1 MKTELEQ
8 VIKEIESRKKN
19 VSDLLSAII
28 KDAFQENASDIHL
41 EHKEDKTMLFRY
53 RIDGILHDIF
63 SISPKISQ
71 DLIFI
76 IKVKA
81 KLRTDI
87 HFAPQDG
94 KIGFLI
100 ENSKQ
105 EKTIKIDARV
115 SIVPITH
122 GEKIVIRLLFQ
133 KSRPLTLEELGFS
146 KKDLEKVRKAY
157 SNPYGLILATG
168 PTGSGKTTSLYS
180 MLSIL
185 NSREVNITT
194 VEEPVEF
201 SIEGV
206 NHIQI
211 NLKVDLTFANGLR
224 SILRQDP
231 NIIMVG
237 EVRDSDTARITMNA
251 ALTGH
256 LVLSTLHTNNTISTI
271 PRLLNLGIE
280 PFLLAT
286 TVNIIISQRL
296 CRRLCQ
302 DCKKEYTLG
311 KDLVQAE
318 MLKVRPDIS
327 KYLKPTD
334 KLYKS
339 IGCEKCKKRG
349 YLGRIGIY
357 EILEITSKMREALA
371 ENRNTEELYKIAKQE
386 GFKLM
391 IEDGIEKVRQGS
403 TDISELMK
411 VISIKEE

>member
-1 MKTELEQ
+1 MEEKFKQ
-8 VIKEIESRKKN
+8 IVKDIESKKKN
-19 VSDLLSAII
+19 VSDLLDLLIA
-28 KDAFQENASDIHL
+28 DAFQEKASDIHL

-63 SISPKISQ
+63 SVKEEIAE

-76 IKVKA
+76 IKVKT
-81 KLRTDI
+81 KLRTDV

-94 KIGFLI
+94 KIGFVL
-100 ENSKQ
+100 EKGKESKP
-105 EKTIKIDARV
+105 IKIDARV

-133 KSRPLTLEELGFS
+133 QSKPLTLEELGFS
-146 KKDLEKVRKAY
+146 QKDLAKVQRAY

-168 PTGSGKTTSLYS
+168 PTGSGKTTTLYS
-180 MLSIL
+180 ILSIL
-185 NSREVNITT
+185 NSRDVNITT

-237 EVRDSDTARITMNA
+237 EIRDSDTARITLNA

-296 CRRLCQ
+296 CRRLC
-302 DCKKEYTLG
+302 DNCKKEYTLG
-311 KDLVQAE
+311 KDVVQAE
-318 MLKVRPDIS
+318 MLKVRPDIA

-339 IGCEKCKKRG
+339 IGCESCKNRG
-349 YLGRIGIY
+349 YQGRIGIY
-357 EILEITSKMREALA
+357 EILEITSKLREALA
-371 ENRNTEELYKIAKQE
+371 ENKNTEELYKIAKQE

-391 IEDGIEKVRQGS
+391 IEEGIEKVKDGF

>member
-1 MKTELEQ
+1 MKTEFDQ
-8 VIKEIESRKKN
+8 IVKEIETKKKN
-19 VSDLLSAII
+19 VSDLLDALIR
-28 KDAFQENASDIHL
+28 DAFEDSASDIHL
-41 EHKEDKTMLFRY
+41 EHQEDKTMLFRY
-53 RIDGILHDIF
+53 RVDGILHDIF
-63 SISPKISQ
+63 TISQ
-71 DLIFI
+71 EIAEDLIFI

-81 KLRTDI
+81 KLRTDV

-94 KIGFLI
+94 KIGFVL
-100 ENSKQ
+100 EN
-105 EKTIKIDARV
+105 EKENTKLDARI

-133 KSRPLTLEELGFS
+133 QSRPLTLEELGFAP
-146 KKDLEKVRKAY
+146 KDLEKVQRAY
-157 SNPYGLILATG
+157 RNPYGLILATG
-168 PTGSGKTTSLYS
+168 PTGSGKTTTLYS

-194 VEEPVEF
+194 VEDPVEF
-201 SIEGV
+201 SITGV

-231 NIIMVG
+231 NVIMVG
-237 EVRDSDTARITMNA
+237 EVRDSDTARITFNA

-271 PRLLNLGIE
+271 PRLLNLEIE

-296 CRRLCQ
+296 CRRLC
-302 DCKKEYTLG
+302 DNCKKEYTLN
-311 KDLVQAE
+311 KDVVQEE
-318 MLKVRPDIS
+318 MLKVRPDLA
-327 KYLKPTD
+327 KHLKPAD

-339 IGCEKCKKRG
+339 IGCEECKKRG
-349 YLGRIGIY
+349 YKGRIGIY
-357 EILEITSKMREALA
+357 EVLEITPNLREALA
-371 ENRNTEELYKIAKQE
+371 ENRNTEELYKIAKKD

-391 IEDGIEKVRQGS
+391 IEDGIEKVKQGF
-403 TDISELMK
+403 TDLSELTK

>member
-1 MKTELEQ
+1 MEEKFKQ
-8 VIKEIESRKKN
+8 IAKEIESKKKN
-19 VSDLLSAII
+19 VSDLLDFLIA
-28 KDAFQENASDIHL
+28 DAFQEKASDIHL

-63 SISPKISQ
+63 TINQEIAE

-76 IKVKA
+76 IKVKT
-81 KLRTDI
+81 KLRTDV

-94 KIGFLI
+94 KIGFIL
-100 ENSKQ
+100 
-105 EKTIKIDARV
+105 EKGKDDKPIKIDARV

-133 KSRPLTLEELGFS
+133 QSRPLTLEELGFS
-146 KKDLEKVRKAY
+146 KTDLLKVQRAY

-237 EVRDSDTARITMNA
+237 EIRDSDTARITLNA

-296 CRRLCQ
+296 CRRLC
-302 DCKKEYTLG
+302 DNCKKEYVLG
-311 KDLVQAE
+311 KDVVQAE
-318 MLKVRPDIS
+318 MLKVRPDIA

-334 KLYKS
+334 KIYKS
-339 IGCEKCKKRG
+339 IGCEKCKNRG
-349 YLGRIGIY
+349 YQGRVGIY
-357 EILEITSKMREALA
+357 EVLEITSKLREALA
-371 ENRNTEELYKIAKQE
+371 ENKNTEVLYKIAKQE

-391 IEDGIEKVRQGS
+391 IEDGIEKVKEGL